1 MPVATFDVWMI
12 STNTVYRGVPFGAVT
27 DWAQQGRLS
36 PDDKVKDAGPG
47 ENWLS
52 VADHPIVGDYLFVK
66 TADNPTLPTKPTE
79 AIEPI
84 EMDVGWKKIPADD
97 DDDPDMI
104 PLIDISLVLLIFFMM
119 TASVASMS
127 PFPNP
132 DMNNAANLVEDP
144 EAYTIE
150 IDKDL
155 KDEAKYS
162 FRIGLATPE
171 VGAGDLPTLAEVL
184 KVMDAKILEK
194 LSRNEPAPS
203 VHVACHKELPSEKLL
218 ELASELEKRKRDNKI
233 RGYAT
238 VVNEASK

>member
-1 MPVATFDVWMI
+1 MPVATFDVWMVA
-12 STNTVYRGVPFGAVT
+12 TNTIYRGVPFGAVT

-36 PDDKVKDAGPG
+36 PDDKIKDSGPG
-47 ENWLS
+47 EQWER
-52 VADHPIVGDYLFVK
+52 VADHAIVGDYLFIK
-66 TADNPTLPTKPTE
+66 TTEQPAIPTKPTE

-84 EMDVGWKKIPADD
+84 EMDVGWRRSHGDD

-144 EAYTIE
+144 EAFSIE

-155 KDEAKYS
+155 RDEPKYT
-162 FRIGLATPE
+162 FRIGLGAPE
-171 VGAGDLPTLAEVL
+171 IGADSVPTLSELL
-184 KVMDAKILEK
+184 KVLDQRLNEK
-194 LSRNEPAPS
+194 LGRNEPAPA
-203 VHVACHKELPSEKLL
+203 VHISCHKDLQSDKLL
-218 ELASELEKRKRDNKI
+218 DLASELERRKRENKI

-238 VVNEASK
+238 VVNESSK

>member
-1 MPVATFDVWMI
+1 MPVAAFDIWLV
-12 STNTVYRGVPFGAVT
+12 STNTIYRGVPFGAVT

-36 PDDKVKDAGPG
+36 PDDKIKDAGPG
-47 ENWLS
+47 ENWER
-52 VADHPIVGDYLFVK
+52 VADHDLISDYLFVK
-66 TADNPTLPTKPTE
+66 TADQPTVPTKPTE

-84 EMDVGWKKIPADD
+84 EMDVGWKKSAADD

-132 DMNNAANLVEDP
+132 DMNNAANLIEDP

-155 KDEAKYS
+155 RDEPKYS
-162 FRIGLATPE
+162 LRIGLASPE
-171 VGAGDLPTLAEVL
+171 PNADSLPSLTELL
-184 KVMDAKILEK
+184 KVLDQKLNEILG
-194 LSRNEPAPS
+194 RNEAAPA
-203 VHVACHKELPSEKLL
+203 VHIACHKDLPSEKLL

-238 VVNEASK
+238 IVNEASK

>member
-1 MPVATFDVWMI
+1 MPVAAFDVWLV

-36 PDDKVKDAGPG
+36 PDDKIKDAGPG
-47 ENWLS
+47 ENWER
-52 VADHPIVGDYLFVK
+52 VADHAVVGDYLFVR
-66 TADNPTLPTKPTE
+66 TADNPTIPTKPTE

-132 DMNNAANLVEDP
+132 DVVNAANLVEDP
-144 EAYTIE
+144 DAFGIE

-162 FRIGLATPE
+162 LRLGLASPE
-171 VGAGDLPTLAEVL
+171 PNADSLPTLAELL
-184 KVMDAKILEK
+184 KVLDAKINERLA
-194 LSRNEPAPS
+194 RNEAAPS
-203 VHVACHKELPSEKLL
+203 IHVSCHKELPSDKLL
-218 ELASELEKRKRDNKI
+218 EVVSELEKRKRDSKV
-233 RGYAT
+233 RAYVT
-238 VVNEASK
+238 VVNEGSK